1 MAGRRSAAARPGA
14 TGFSMIEVLIVM
26 IIIAILAAIA
36 IPMYL
41 GQRDRA
47 KDAAARAG
55 GRQIATALLSRVLDS
70 DADDPWPATC
80 DRDDARTLSGPR
92 PVAGQPVRPRHAD
105 AHGDVALP
113 RRTTCTS
120 ATSRGRSRD
129 PTGSPCSCVK
139 QADFIAAVTALLVII
154 AAVYGLLIGSFLN
167 AWAWRLAHHESI
179 SKGRSHC
186 PSCGHQIRAYDNIP
200 VLSWLLLRGRCR
212 DCGAPIS
219 WRYPV
224 GEAVT
229 AALFVGIVLL
239 DGLDWVLV
247 PHLLFVSALVLVSQ
261 VDLEVRLIPDVV
273 ILPVAAVGVPLMIL
287 FGDGPW
293 WEWLVAALGAAGF
306 LFLIS
311 EVYYRVRHVEGMGF
325 GDVKLALCM
334 GVYLGAAVVPALF
347 IGFLSGAV
355 IGVILAGGHQSRRQD
370 RHPVRAVPRRREP

>member
-1 MAGRRSAAARPGA
+1 M
-14 TGFSMIEVLIVM
+14 
-26 IIIAILAAIA
+26 
-36 IPMYL
+36 
-41 GQRDRA
+41 
-47 KDAAARAG
+47 
-55 GRQIATALLSRVLDS
+55 
-70 DADDPWPATC
+70 
-80 DRDDARTLSGPR
+80 
-92 PVAGQPVRPRHAD
+92 
-105 AHGDVALP
+105 
-113 RRTTCTS
+113 
-120 ATSRGRSRD
+120 
-129 PTGSPCSCVK
+129 
-139 QADFIAAVTALLVII
+139 TALLVII

-179 SKGRSHC
+179 TKGRSHC
-186 PSCGHQIRAYDNIP
+186 PSCGHQIRAYDNVP

-224 GEAVT
+224 GEALT
-229 AALFVGIVLL
+229 AALFVGVVLL

-247 PHLLFVSALVLVSQ
+247 PHLLFVSALLLVSQ

-273 ILPVAAVGVPLMIL
+273 ILPVAAIGVPLMIA

-334 GVYLGAAVVPALF
+334 GVYLGAAVIPALF
-347 IGFLSGAV
+347 IGFLSGAL
-355 IGVILAGGHQSRRQD
+355 IGVLVMAVTKAGAKTAIPFGPFLAAG
-370 RHPVRAVPRRREP
+370 AVAALFVGTPLIDAYLRLALGQ